1 MVGNIIIALV
11 ILHAIFLIGKETISF
26 GTVKIISERI
36 AILIT
41 FPTITIPIFTTNIL
55 REITP
60 SIYGIEQMIFMAS
73 HVAKAAI
80 VTFPIFWAVIWIS
93 KKLRKE
99 KENVR

>member
-26 GTVKIISERI
+26 GTVKIISKRI

-41 FPTITIPIFTTNIL
+41 FPTITIPSFTTNIL

-60 SIYGIEQMIFMAS
+60 SIYRIEQIIFMAS

-80 VTFPIFWAVIWIS
+80 VTFPIF
-93 KKLRKE
+93 
-99 KENVR
+99 

>member
-1 MVGNIIIALV
+1 MMGNIVIALV

-41 FPTITIPIFTTNIL
+41 FPAITIPSFTTNIF

-60 SIYGIEQMIFMAS
+60 SIYGIEQIIFMAS
-73 HVAKAAI
+73 HMTKAAV
-80 VTFPIFWAVIWIS
+80 VTFPIF
-93 KKLRKE
+93 
-99 KENVR
+99 

>member
-1 MVGNIIIALV
+1 MMGNIIIALV
-11 ILHAIFLIGKETISF
+11 ILHAIFLIGKETIAF

-60 SIYGIEQMIFMAS
+60 SIYGIEQMIFMTS
-73 HVAKAAI
+73 HMAKASI
-80 VTFPIFWAVIWIS
+80 VTFPIF
-93 KKLRKE
+93 
-99 KENVR
+99 